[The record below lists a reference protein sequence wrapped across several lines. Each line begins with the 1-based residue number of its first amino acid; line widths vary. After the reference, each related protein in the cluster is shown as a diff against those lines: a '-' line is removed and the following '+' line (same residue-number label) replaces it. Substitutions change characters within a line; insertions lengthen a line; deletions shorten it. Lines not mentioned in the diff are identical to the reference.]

1 MQFRPLH
8 TDFGAEVIGFDT
20 LRGGSPD
27 EIAELCA
34 AYDRHSLL
42 LFRGGERLSHERHIE
57 IASWF
62 GPPGPVDNSGKGD
75 RVSVLHNRDM
85 AGSMQLPFH
94 CDLTYTDTPIKAI
107 CLQAIELPESATSTT
122 YVSNV
127 AAWNALSAERQQ
139 EVAGLTLRHVH
150 ISDVKEYD
158 WPPFIADHP
167 VRFPNPRT
175 GEPMLLV
182 TEHHA
187 TRIVE
192 LGEAESQSLLGEL
205 FAHIYAPQ
213 RQYDHVWQLND
224 VMMWNNLA
232 IQHARLEHSDFAGG
246 PRALQRVALCE
257 VTLQETIERARA
269 RQSAPRGKVVFGGA
283 DLRAGCHRSRE
294 TALEPVSVLRG
305 TG

>member
-8 TDFGAEVIGFDT
+8 PDFGAEVIGFDIEAG
-20 LRGGSPD
+20 RDPAQ
-27 EIAELCA
+27 IAQLQA
-34 AYDRHSLL
+34 AYDRHSIL
-42 LFRGGERLSHERHIE
+42 LFRGGKRLSHERHIE

-62 GPPGPVDNSGKGD
+62 GPPDPVDNSGNGEY
-75 RVSVLHNRDM
+75 VSVLHNRDP

-94 CDLTYTDTPIKAI
+94 CDLTYTHDPIKAI
-107 CLQAIELPESATSTT
+107 CLQAIELPDSPTSTT

-127 AAWNALSAERQQ
+127 AAWNALSSEVQRQL
-139 EVAGLTLRHVH
+139 ECLTLRHVH
-150 ISDVKEYD
+150 ISEVKEYD

-167 VRFPNPRT
+167 LKFANPRT

-187 TRIVE
+187 TRILE
-192 LGEAESQSLLGEL
+192 LDEAESQALLEKL

-224 VMMWNNLA
+224 VLMWNNLA
-232 IQHARLEHSDFAGG
+232 VQHARREHSDFAGG

-269 RQSAPRGKVVFGGA
+269 QQAA
-283 DLRAGCHRSRE
+283 
-294 TALEPVSVLRG
+294 
-305 TG
+305 

>member
-1 MQFRPLH
+1 MELRPLH
-8 TDFGAEVIGFDT
+8 PLFGAQVIGFDIESG
-20 LRGGSPD
+20 RAPAD
-27 EIAELCA
+27 IAALQA

-42 LFRGGERLSHERHIE
+42 RFRGGKRISHERHIE

-62 GPPGPVDNSGKGD
+62 GPPAPVDNSGKGEY
-75 RVSVLHNRDM
+75 VSVLHNRDP

-107 CLQAIELPESATSTT
+107 CLQAIELPGSPTSTT

-127 AAWNALSAERQQ
+127 AAWNALSGEQQ
-139 EVAGLTLRHVH
+139 QALAGLTLRHVH

-167 VRFPNPRT
+167 VKFPNPRT

-187 TRIVE
+187 TRILE
-192 LGEAESQSLLGEL
+192 LDEAESNALLGEL
-205 FAHIYAPQ
+205 FAHIYAPE
-213 RQYDHVWQLND
+213 RRYEHVWQLND
-224 VMMWNNLA
+224 VVMWNNLA
-232 IQHARLEHSDFAGG
+232 IQHARREHSDFAGG

-257 VTLQETIERARA
+257 ITLQESIERARA
-269 RQSAPRGKVVFGGA
+269 QQAA
-283 DLRAGCHRSRE
+283 
-294 TALEPVSVLRG
+294 
-305 TG
+305 